1 MNIFKDDAAQ
11 TSAEMLLLFGG
22 VIVVVVIFALVYK
35 NYLTGL
41 GNTITGTDLQ
51 NVNNSINGLT
61 QKFT

>member
-22 VIVVVVIFALVYK
+22 VIVVVVVFALFYS
-35 NYLTGL
+35 NYLKGL

-51 NVNNSINGLT
+51 NVNASINNLT
-61 QKFT
+61 EKFT